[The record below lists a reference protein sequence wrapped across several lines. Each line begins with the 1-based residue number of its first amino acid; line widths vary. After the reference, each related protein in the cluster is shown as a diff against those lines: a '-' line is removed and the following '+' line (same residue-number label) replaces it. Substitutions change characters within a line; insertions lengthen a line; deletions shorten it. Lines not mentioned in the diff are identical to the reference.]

1 MNRTRF
7 SLSVGVGLATLC
19 LSFAVLCSGAY
30 AQDSGSHRRPAA
42 RPKAGST
49 PAATPVATPAAT
61 PAQTPP
67 PLTARPVSE
76 EPGDTTPP
84 TDDDPSKG
92 AETETDIDASQ
103 SASFNSKDR
112 IAIFTGNVR
121 VKDPRFELA
130 CDELTVYLNKGAA
143 ANGTPGAAT
152 PPPLQHPAPAAN
164 PPAPGQ
170 EPTPAPPG
178 GGIDHA
184 VAKGHVIIIQRK
196 PPTKPGDEEKISIGR
211 GGLGTFDNKTGD
223 MVLKDWPNLEQNGSS
238 LVATAQGTV
247 MTIHRDS
254 SMNTDGPSKTKLI
267 QHGKGGTLDI
277 PMAPSAPSTSNN
289 NRRGNQPP
297 APAASPGARRS
308 AASGTQH

>member
-1 MNRTRF
+1 MNLLKF
-7 SLSVGVGLATLC
+7 PFFGGVAASVFCAGVVLTAT
-19 LSFAVLCSGAY
+19 VLR
-30 AQDSGSHRRPAA
+30 AQQPTAHARPAA
-42 RPKAGST
+42 RPTAA
-49 PAATPVATPAAT
+49 PAAPA
-61 PAQTPP
+61 PTPP
-67 PLTARPVSE
+67 PLAAPVE
-76 EPGDTTPP
+76 NVPGDTTPP
-84 TDDDPSKG
+84 TDDVPDKG
-92 AETETDIDASQ
+92 PETETDIDASQ

-112 IAIFTGNVR
+112 IAVFTGNVR

-143 ANGTPGAAT
+143 PGATPEPNAT
-152 PPPLQHPAPAAN
+152 PASQKPATL
-164 PPAPGQ
+164 PAPGA
-170 EPTPAPPG
+170 EPSPAPSG

-196 PPTKPGDEEKISIGR
+196 AATKEGEEDKISIGR
-211 GGLGTFDNKTGD
+211 GGLGTFDNKSGD

-254 SMNTDGPSKTKLI
+254 SMNTEGPSKTKLI

-277 PMAPSAPSTSNN
+277 PMAPSAPSTGG

-297 APAASPGARRS
+297 APAASPAVRGS
-308 AASGTQH
+308 TAAGTQH

>member
-1 MNRTRF
+1 MNSNRF
-7 SLSVGVGLATLC
+7 SLSLGAGLATFC
-19 LSFAVLCSGAY
+19 LVFASVSTTTTY
-30 AQDSGSHRRPAA
+30 AQQPTPHRRLAA
-42 RPKAGST
+42 RPKTSASKS
-49 PAATPVATPAAT
+49 AATPVAAPAAT

-67 PLTARPVSE
+67 PLAAPVE
-76 EPGDTTPP
+76 QGEPGDTTPP
-84 TDDDPSKG
+84 TDDAEKG
-92 AETETDIDASQ
+92 PETETDIDASQ

-112 IAIFTGNVR
+112 IAIFTANVR

-143 ANGTPGAAT
+143 ASGAAT
-152 PPPLQHPAPAAN
+152 PDAAGTPPPLKPAT
-164 PPAPGQ
+164 PPVPGA

-196 PPTKPGDEEKISIGR
+196 AATKPGEEDKISIGR

-238 LVATAQGTV
+238 LIATAQGTV

-254 SMNTDGPSKTKLI
+254 SMNTVGPSKTVLI

-277 PMAPSAPSTSNN
+277 PMAPSAPSTGN
-289 NRRGNQPP
+289 NRRGNNPPP
-297 APAASPGARRS
+297 APAASPGRSTS
-308 AASGTQH
+308 AAANQH

>member
-1 MNRTRF
+1 MNRMRF
-7 SLSVGVGLATLC
+7 SFSTAFLGVAFVLTTL
-19 LSFAVLCSGAY
+19 GIR
-30 AQDSGSHRRPAA
+30 AQEPTARNRPAA
-42 RPKAGST
+42 RPRTSS
-49 PAATPVATPAAT
+49 AAPAAT

-67 PLTARPVSE
+67 PLAAPAAPAEGV
-76 EPGDTTPP
+76 PGDTTPP
-84 TDDDPSKG
+84 TDDAAKG
-92 AETETDIDASQ
+92 PETETDIDASQ

-112 IAIFTGNVR
+112 IAVFTGNVR

-143 ANGTPGAAT
+143 PGAT
-152 PPPLQHPAPAAN
+152 PDASGSPAPAKPAT
-164 PPAPGQ
+164 PPAPGAQ
-170 EPTPAPPG
+170 PSPPPPG

-196 PPTKPGDEEKISIGR
+196 AATKPGEEDKLSIGR
-211 GGLGTFDNKTGD
+211 GGLGTFDNKSGD

-238 LVATAQGTV
+238 LVATAQSTV

-277 PMAPSAPSTSNN
+277 PLAPSAPSTGGG

-297 APAASPGARRS
+297 APAASPAARGTP
-308 AASGTQH
+308 AAQH